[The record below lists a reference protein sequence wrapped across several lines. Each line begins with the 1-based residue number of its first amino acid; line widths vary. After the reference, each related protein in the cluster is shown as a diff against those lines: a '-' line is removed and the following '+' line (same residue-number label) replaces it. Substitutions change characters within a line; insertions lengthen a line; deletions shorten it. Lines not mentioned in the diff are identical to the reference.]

1 MSDKAVTVTTR
12 QAAELLDVHE
22 SSIKRWCSQKQLKC
36 FQTPGGHRRIPFGAL
51 MDFSQ
56 TKGIECD
63 LHIFDTYAESVWE
76 GLLDADKKK
85 DFQLLADLGAHWIQ
99 GPEFYYMLK
108 LLTLLKRQGYPLSI
122 QMDKIIAPIMR
133 MVGEAYLNGKL
144 SIGNEHRITY
154 LMRDLL
160 VRMSTVSDWTNRNP
174 ITQAKSTP
182 RAVLGCIRS
191 QAHELGCLMAK
202 LVLESHGWDVVYLGL
217 NVPSEDFS
225 RAQVEYDASLIC
237 IALMPPSTSPEV
249 YHVIELLEQVYDRN
263 RPYHLVFGGPVEL
276 QLDSNRTTQSPISS
290 IQYFKT
296 MSTFSDWLENTP
308 DDSKGNQTYASSSGR
323 DNNSLKR
330 SFR

>member
-22 SSIKRWCSQKQLKC
+22 SSIKRWCSQNQLTC
-36 FQTPGGHRRIPFGAL
+36 FQTPGGHRRIPFDAL

-56 TKGIECD
+56 TKGIACE
-63 LHIFDTYAESVWE
+63 LQVFDAYAEAVWE
-76 GLLDADKKK
+76 GLLDAEKKK
-85 DFQLLADLGAHWIQ
+85 DFQQLADLGAHWIQ

-108 LLTLLKRQGYPLSI
+108 LLTLLKRQGYPLSA

-133 MVGEAYLNGKL
+133 TVGDAYLNGDL

-160 VRMSTVSDWTNRNP
+160 VRMSTGSEWADRTPNAP
-174 ITQAKSTP
+174 EKSRP

-225 RAQVEYDASLIC
+225 RAQIEYDASLVC
-237 IALMPPSTSPEV
+237 IALMPPSTYPEV
-249 YHVIELLEQVYDRN
+249 YHVIDLLEQVYDRN

-276 QLDSNRTTQSPISS
+276 QLDPNRTTKSSISS
-290 IQYFKT
+290 IQYFET
-296 MSTFSDWLENTP
+296 MSKFSDWLENTS
-308 DDSKGNQTYASSSGR
+308 DDSTSTRSYATSSGR